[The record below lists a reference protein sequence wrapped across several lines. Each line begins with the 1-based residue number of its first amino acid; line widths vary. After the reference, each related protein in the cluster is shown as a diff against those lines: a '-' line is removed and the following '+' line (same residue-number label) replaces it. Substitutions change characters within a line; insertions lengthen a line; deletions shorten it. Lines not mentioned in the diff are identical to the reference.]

1 MSDAVSLISDQESSH
16 CSSIIIELSDKK
28 SVKNCNSFTFSRQK
42 ICLLFAFFFY
52 SLTYLAPICVSTLDD
67 KWSCVT
73 MLPVT
78 KTSWKIKIISLFRAK
93 NLFFVDVL
101 FFNPIFLAPIWVST
115 LKWLMIVDASWF
127 ILTHHDES
135 EFEKL
140 QQFHFFV
147 PKICFLLTFFFLRL
161 FTFFGANLR
170 KYA

>member
-16 CSSIIIELSDKK
+16 SSSIIIELSDKK

-101 FFNPIFLAPIWVST
+101 FFNPIFFGANLGKYT
-115 LKWLMIVDASWF
+115 QMIDDRWCFLIHFDASWRIRIWKIAIVSLF
-127 ILTHHDES
+127 CAKNMFLVDV
-135 EFEKL
+135 L
-140 QQFHFFV
+140 FFT
-147 PKICFLLTFFFLRL
+147 PFY
-161 FTFFGANLR
+161 FFGANLR